1 MGEKNMVEIPYEDF
15 KALME
20 QKGRVE
26 AALAL
31 LKTGTGSYVRGP
43 EMIAILTGDAPCGA
57 E

>member
-1 MGEKNMVEIPYEDF
+1 MDEDNMIGIPYEDF

-31 LKTGTGSYVRGP
+31 LKTGTGSYVRGT

>member
-1 MGEKNMVEIPYEDF
+1 MDEENMIGIPYEDF
-15 KALME
+15 RALME

>member
-1 MGEKNMVEIPYEDF
+1 MGEKNMVTIPYEDF
-15 KALME
+15 ANMMRMA
-20 QKGRVE
+20 GRVE